1 MPARFTANLPTAVP
15 TTRSLFRSS
24 AIVSGLVSNEQLED
38 VLAEILAADNSGVR
52 PEQYVKQANALRD
65 ETLATRMVEMGIITR
80 YQADQLLNGRTR
92 FNLGSYIIT
101 EFIGRGGMGDV
112 FKAEHNLMGRE
123 VAVKVLP
130 RPRSTPEAE
139 ANFQRE
145 IRLQAKL
152 DHPNL
157 VRAYDAGHDG
167 NVYYLVVEYVPGTD
181 LRRLVRT
188 QGKLDM
194 QQSATVVMQAAKG
207 LQHAH
212 AQGLIH
218 RDVKPGN
225 LLVTPDGHTKVSD
238 LGLAG
243 FMDEGR
249 ADPRAGKIVGTA
261 DYIAP
266 EVYKSPD
273 NVSPLSD
280 IYSLGC
286 TLYYAL
292 TGKVPYPGGTT
303 REKLER
309 HCHDTPYHPQ
319 RFNEEVSE
327 EFVEVIADMMEKD
340 PDSRMQTAAEA
351 VARLSVW
358 AEGEGPVPRTMR
370 SSNNWMPPPLPTDNE
385 MGDGA
390 DFEVPE
396 DASQVSQGTFS
407 IAGQETYP
415 GAGSEELPPPPVLT
429 TSANSSTSPW
439 PYILITAAIAV
450 PVALCIGGAIMLL
463 FLRLMSGS

>member
-1 MPARFTANLPTAVP
+1 MPAP
-15 TTRSLFRSS
+15 RSLFRSS
-24 AIVSGLVSNEQLED
+24 ALVSGLITDQQLEEASAL
-38 VLAEILAADNSGVR
+38 VRSAAEPGS
-52 PEQYVKQANALRD
+52 KALTAVRD
-65 ETLATRMVEMGIITR
+65 EHVAAKMVELGWITQ

-92 FNLGSYIIT
+92 FNLGTYIIT
-101 EFIGRGGMGDV
+101 DFIGRGGMGDV

-123 VAVKVLP
+123 VAVKVLT
-130 RPRSTPEAE
+130 RQRSTPEAE

-194 QQSATVVMQAAKG
+194 EQAATVIMQAAQG
-207 LQHAH
+207 LHHAH
-212 AQGLIH
+212 SCGLIH

-225 LLVTPDGHTKVSD
+225 LLVTPEGHTKVSD

-243 FMDEGR
+243 FMDEGKE
-249 ADPRAGKIVGTA
+249 DPRAGKIVGTA
-261 DYIAP
+261 DYISP
-266 EVYKSPD
+266 EVFQSPD
-273 NVSPLSD
+273 SVTPLSD

-286 TLYYAL
+286 ALYYAV
-292 TGKVPYPGGTT
+292 TGKVPYPGGST

-319 RFNEEVSE
+319 RFNESVSE

-340 PDSRMQTAAEA
+340 PAKRTQSAEE
-351 VARLSVW
+351 VATRLAVW
-358 AEGEGPVPRTMR
+358 ARSEGPMPQRLRTFA
-370 SSNNWMPPPLPTDNE
+370 WTPPPLPAAGEEKQDT
-385 MGDGA
+385 A
-390 DFEVPE
+390 DLDADIFEGPI
-396 DASQVSQGTFS
+396 Q
-407 IAGQETYP
+407 AGQ
-415 GAGSEELPPPPVLT
+415 A
-429 TSANSSTSPW
+429 TSPLAGQDTTRSESFAPSLAGTQSRRSLSPW
-439 PYILITAAIAV
+439 VYVMLTAGIAIPLAMCAGAV
-450 PVALCIGGAIMLL
+450 LMFV
-463 FLRLMSGS
+463 FLRILVSS

>member
-1 MPARFTANLPTAVP
+1 MPS
-15 TTRSLFRSS
+15 TRSLFRSS
-24 AIVSGLVSNEQLED
+24 ALVSGLITEEQLEEAIVAVRAEQEHSTHASAARSSTPVRD
-38 VLAEILAADNSGVR
+38 EHLAE
-52 PEQYVKQANALRD
+52 K
-65 ETLATRMVEMGIITR
+65 MVELDWVTQ

-92 FNLGSYIIT
+92 FHLGTYIIT
-101 EFIGRGGMGDV
+101 DFIGRGGMGDV

-123 VAVKVLP
+123 VAVKVLT
-130 RPRSTPEAE
+130 RQRSTPEAE

-194 QQSATVVMQAAKG
+194 QQAATVIMQAAHG
-207 LQHAH
+207 LHHAH
-212 AQGLIH
+212 MRGLIH

-225 LLVTPDGHTKVSD
+225 LLVTPEGHTKVSD

-243 FMDEGR
+243 FMDEGK

-261 DYIAP
+261 DYISP
-266 EVYKSPD
+266 EVFRSPD
-273 NVSPLSD
+273 NVTPLSD

-286 TLYYAL
+286 SLYYAV
-292 TGKVPYPGGTT
+292 TGKVPYPGGST

-319 RFNEEVSE
+319 RFNDSISE

-340 PDSRMQTAAEA
+340 PADRIPNAEEVASRLAI
-351 VARLSVW
+351 W
-358 AEGEGPVPRTMR
+358 AEGDGPLPMR
-370 SSNNWMPPPLPTDNE
+370 MHSYSWSPPPLPVEGESEQET
-385 MGDGA
+385 A
-390 DFEVPE
+390 DLDADIFEGPAQ
-396 DASQVSQGTFS
+396 ASQRTSPLTSQDTARGD
-407 IAGQETYP
+407 
-415 GAGSEELPPPPVLT
+415 LT
-429 TSANSSTSPW
+429 SSAHLRRSPATSAW
-439 PYILITAAIAV
+439 GIAMLTAGICIPLAMCAG
-450 PVALCIGGAIMLL
+450 ALLMYV
-463 FLRLMSGS
+463 FLRILGGN

>member
-1 MPARFTANLPTAVP
+1 MPS
-15 TTRSLFRSS
+15 TRSLFRSS
-24 AIVSGLVSNEQLED
+24 ALVSGLITEEQLEEAIVAVRAEQEHSTLASAARSSTPVRD
-38 VLAEILAADNSGVR
+38 EHLAE
-52 PEQYVKQANALRD
+52 K
-65 ETLATRMVEMGIITR
+65 MVELDWVTQ

-92 FNLGSYIIT
+92 FHLGTYIIT
-101 EFIGRGGMGDV
+101 DFIGRGGMGDV

-123 VAVKVLP
+123 VAVKVLT
-130 RPRSTPEAE
+130 RQRSTPEAE

-194 QQSATVVMQAAKG
+194 QQAATVIMQAAHG
-207 LQHAH
+207 LHHAH
-212 AQGLIH
+212 MRGLIH

-225 LLVTPDGHTKVSD
+225 LLVTPEGHTKVSD

-243 FMDEGR
+243 FMDEGK

-261 DYIAP
+261 DYISP
-266 EVYKSPD
+266 EVFRSPD
-273 NVSPLSD
+273 NVTPLSD

-286 TLYYAL
+286 SLYYAV
-292 TGKVPYPGGTT
+292 TGKVPYPGGST

-319 RFNEEVSE
+319 RFNDSISE

-340 PDSRMQTAAEA
+340 PADRIPNAEEVASRLAI
-351 VARLSVW
+351 W
-358 AEGEGPVPRTMR
+358 AEGDGPLPMR
-370 SSNNWMPPPLPTDNE
+370 MHSYSWSPPPLPVEGESEQET
-385 MGDGA
+385 A
-390 DFEVPE
+390 DLDADIFEGPAQ
-396 DASQVSQGTFS
+396 ASQRTSPLTSQDTARGD
-407 IAGQETYP
+407 
-415 GAGSEELPPPPVLT
+415 LT
-429 TSANSSTSPW
+429 SSAHLRRSPATSAW
-439 PYILITAAIAV
+439 GIAMLTAGICIPLAMCAG
-450 PVALCIGGAIMLL
+450 ALLMYV
-463 FLRLMSGS
+463 FLRILGGN